1 MLLPALFLTLGTSP
15 GMAAAHHN
23 MSGDAWTAG
32 MTMLL
37 WYWILWYQ
45 MISQLLV
52 SVTRD
57 YECLMLAMIL
67 TLLHPIWGSLNPLNT
82 KFFELHFTYL
92 PKLLLLWIK
101 SFFGFFLVG
110 IPGPDLFIYLCVCMC
125 FRQRYF
131 YIYFFLSPY
140 QSNTRSAK
148 RTIALSFSFIGHNFN
163 YSNNCALRVFG

>member
-1 MLLPALFLTLGTSP
+1 
-15 GMAAAHHN
+15 
-23 MSGDAWTAG
+23 
-32 MTMLL
+32 
-37 WYWILWYQ
+37 

-101 SFFGFFLVG
+101 SFFGFFLVEFQ
-110 IPGPDLFIYLCVCMC
+110 DQTFLFIYVCVCVLDKDI
-125 FRQRYF
+125 F
-131 YIYFFLSPY
+131 IYTFFLVLIKVTPD
-140 QSNTRSAK
+140 QQNE
-148 RTIALSFSFIGHNFN
+148 L
-163 YSNNCALRVFG
+163 